1 MPGERR
7 EACRTIEGFWGAPTG
22 QNTPPPT
29 PKLFRVGLEASRRRR
44 RRLHRQGA
52 WRRRRLLG
60 ACRRSYAIGSVE
72 PSPLSTRC
80 SPCSIATFSRAQ
92 KKPGGQ
98 TSQRGSSTRRGG
110 GRHWEHASEVMRSEA
125 WNQLLY
131 PSDARPAQLQPSL
144 ARRRSQVGRPPN
156 EVQRKVRRRQEG
168 RSGAIKGTDHPT
180 ALPQVPLS
188 APAIAH
194 PHVRKKRC
202 AVGGMCANSWDLS
215 RSTETGL
222 SSLATDFDGKVP
234 SPTPTPRARG
244 RRLLTRLVY
253 LSARPVSS
261 TVHIVPSGIRSGL
274 CVPPV
279 QSVCIACMHEAM
291 ISRSYLNHKSA
302 ARVSYR
308 RRTSRLV
315 LSVKIKHRIV
325 ASPGVTL
332 DRSAG
337 ARQPSPPSQSLSL
350 SPVPLSCCYF
360 KGRSGDLRLRRLAS
374 TSLRCAVRPAQYGM
388 ARNGL

>member
-1 MPGERR
+1 M
-7 EACRTIEGFWGAPTG
+7 
-22 QNTPPPT
+22 
-29 PKLFRVGLEASRRRR
+29 
-44 RRLHRQGA
+44 
-52 WRRRRLLG
+52 
-60 ACRRSYAIGSVE
+60 
-72 PSPLSTRC
+72 
-80 SPCSIATFSRAQ
+80 
-92 KKPGGQ
+92 
-98 TSQRGSSTRRGG
+98 
-110 GRHWEHASEVMRSEA
+110 
-125 WNQLLY
+125 
-131 PSDARPAQLQPSL
+131 
-144 ARRRSQVGRPPN
+144 
-156 EVQRKVRRRQEG
+156 RRRQEG

-302 ARVSYR
+302 VRVSYR

>member
-1 MPGERR
+1 M
-7 EACRTIEGFWGAPTG
+7 
-22 QNTPPPT
+22 
-29 PKLFRVGLEASRRRR
+29 
-44 RRLHRQGA
+44 
-52 WRRRRLLG
+52 
-60 ACRRSYAIGSVE
+60 
-72 PSPLSTRC
+72 
-80 SPCSIATFSRAQ
+80 
-92 KKPGGQ
+92 
-98 TSQRGSSTRRGG
+98 
-110 GRHWEHASEVMRSEA
+110 
-125 WNQLLY
+125 
-131 PSDARPAQLQPSL
+131 
-144 ARRRSQVGRPPN
+144 GRPPN

-194 PHVRKKRC
+194 PYVRKKRC
-202 AVGGMCANSWDLS
+202 AVGGIGANSWDLS

-222 SSLATDFDGKVP
+222 CSLATDFDGKVP

-279 QSVCIACMHEAM
+279 QLFASHVCK

-302 ARVSYR
+302 VRVTYR
-308 RRTSRLV
+308 RRSSRLV

-325 ASPGVTL
+325 ASPGVTF
-332 DRSAG
+332 G
-337 ARQPSPPSQSLSL
+337 
-350 SPVPLSCCYF
+350 
-360 KGRSGDLRLRRLAS
+360 GR
-374 TSLRCAVRPAQYGM
+374 T
-388 ARNGL
+388 